1 MKKLYVKLSEC
12 ELNLLK
18 NYAQKTGTKTYRKAI
33 EKLIEEDAVSVICIA
48 SAIEKHLR
56 KTAVNYHQIESFVQE
71 KDSVFAGEIK
81 DTISTAIHDISS
93 FNSSILSKIQKGS
106 DDRFEVQIRLLDT
119 TKETLMKMK
128 KEGCFRTY
136 DALLRFMLTTH
147 FSDVDF
153 NNLGYCFDTI
163 KKIGHLFNQTAHSF
177 HLNHYVDSTGLR
189 QIMSEYQSAI
199 GVVIEMIGDK

>member
-1 MKKLYVKLSEC
+1 MKKLYVRLSEF
-12 ELNLLK
+12 ELNMLK

-106 DDRFEVQIRLLDT
+106 DDRFEVQIRLLED
-119 TKETLMKMK
+119 TKETVMKMK

-153 NNLGYCFDTI
+153 NKLEPCFDII
-163 KKIGHLFNQTAHSF
+163 KKAGHLFNQSAHSYHITHF
-177 HLNHYVDSTGLR
+177 VDLTKLR
-189 QIMSEYQSAI
+189 QIMPEYQSAL